1 MKVVTPN
8 LFRCQFFEFLQF
20 SETRK
25 LGDRVFYWAVF
36 KLRSLCTYTAYITND
51 NNLILRHHSNLRG
64 FLEYV
69 LKTARSEVP
78 TCFAKT

>member
-1 MKVVTPN
+1 MKEVTPN

-36 KLRSLCTYTAYITND
+36 
-51 NNLILRHHSNLRG
+51 
-64 FLEYV
+64 LEEFFE
-69 LKTARSEVP
+69 KRIN
-78 TCFAKT
+78 

>member
-1 MKVVTPN
+1 MKEVTPN

-36 KLRSLCTYTAYITND
+36 KM
-51 NNLILRHHSNLRG
+51 
-64 FLEYV
+64 
-69 LKTARSEVP
+69 
-78 TCFAKT
+78 